1 MNSSD
6 VDCWY
11 KQSSITKGKLA
22 LQTVHMVPSV
32 SRPATGQLT
41 RKELEELRRLKAVR
55 QALNEWKKKGFD
67 VDIPICPICKSP
79 RLVDLTSAHDLGI
92 FPGSFQP
99 AFYCIDCG
107 WYGRIAPIMSKRP
120 EKDAVLEDLQGAF
133 APLMDPNEDSFLGE
147 VEEVVE
153 DEF

>member
-1 MNSSD
+1 
-6 VDCWY
+6 
-11 KQSSITKGKLA
+11 
-22 LQTVHMVPSV
+22 V

-55 QALNEWKKKGFD
+55 QALNEWKKRGFD

-107 WYGRIAPIMSKRP
+107 WYGRIAPIMSNRP

-133 APLMDPNEDSFLGE
+133 APLMDPNENPFISE

-153 DEF
+153 DDF

>member
-1 MNSSD
+1 MNASESNH
-6 VDCWY
+6 WY

-22 LQTVHMVPSV
+22 SQTVNAVNLM

-41 RKELEELRRLKAVR
+41 RKELEELRRLKAVQ
-55 QALNEWKKKGFD
+55 QALNEWKRKGFD

-107 WYGRIAPIMSKRP
+107 WYGRIAPVMSNRP

-133 APLMDPNEDSFLGE
+133 APLMDPNENPLPGE
-147 VEEVVE
+147 ADEVI
-153 DEF
+153 DDDF